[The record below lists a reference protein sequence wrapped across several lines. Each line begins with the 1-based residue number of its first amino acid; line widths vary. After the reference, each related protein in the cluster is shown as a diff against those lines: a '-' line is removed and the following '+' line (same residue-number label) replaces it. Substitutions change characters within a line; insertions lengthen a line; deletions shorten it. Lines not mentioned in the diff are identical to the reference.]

1 MEPESHSDSEPSGG
15 FAKHE
20 GISVTVPAMK
30 CEAEVRR
37 GIFEVRTALLL
48 KICELRSDAVSLGK

>member
-1 MEPESHSDSEPSGG
+1 MEPESHSDSEPALPSGG

-37 GIFEVRTALLL
+37 GIFEVRTALSL
-48 KICELRSDAVSLGK
+48 KM